1 MLNLKCESGII
12 NLDDSTSDGTHWVAY
27 NKNRKSIHYFDSF
40 GNLQPP
46 KEVVKYLGKNINYN
60 YVREQKHFNTNNCG
74 HLQPWEFLVPTLNL
88 YLNLNLNFKFIKYNV
103 FYF

>member
-1 MLNLKCESGII
+1 MRDSLPSSPWIRESGII

-27 NKNRKSIHYFDSF
+27 NKNGKSIHYFDSF

-60 YVREQKHFNTNNCG
+60 YVREQKQFNTFNCG
-74 HLQPWEFLVPTLNL
+74 HLSLHFLLTFESAENM
-88 YLNLNLNFKFIKYNV
+88 K
-103 FYF
+103 